1 MSCNADINITANNN
15 VGGIAGNNIEEASV
29 SKRYV
34 SGIITANDYIGG
46 IVGYNNNDAVI
57 SYSISSANISAK
69 NHIGGLVGL
78 NAHNS
83 TVQNSGSNGNI
94 TSSGSSVGGLAGE
107 NSENAKII
115 NGLSSG
121 KVSADGG
128 IVGGLVGYNHSGTI
142 IDSSKT
148 VSKVSGSGS
157 TGSFLGKYETGTLT
171 NNEYNSVIN
180 GGINPIGSGLD
191 TPTEEQ
197 IKNNSA
203 LISLEDAMNIDKYQ
217 NSDQTFNLQV
227 GINNDDNSVISVN
240 TGFDMSAFNLNI
252 ATEYSAK
259 RSLNKIDTMINKIT
273 KKQTELGATSN
284 ILNSTMDYQQ
294 VQSISKVSTHSVIKD
309 ADFAEESSNY
319 IKSQILQQTTSS
331 LLSTANQNPNIA
343 LMLVGANR

>member
-29 SKRYV
+29 SKYYV
-34 SGIITANDYIGG
+34 SGIITANDYI
-46 IVGYNNNDAVI
+46 
-57 SYSISSANISAK
+57 
-69 NHIGGLVGL
+69 
-78 NAHNS
+78 
-83 TVQNSGSNGNI
+83 
-94 TSSGSSVGGLAGE
+94 
-107 NSENAKII
+107 
-115 NGLSSG
+115 
-121 KVSADGG
+121 GG

-309 ADFAEESSNY
+309 ADFEEESSNY
-319 IKSQILQQTTSS
+319 IKFQILQQTTSS